1 MKKVLLLL
9 GILLYSH
16 SFVQAQFTDEDIKVY
31 DLDDGLS
38 HRNVFKIQQD
48 VYGFIWLATINGLNR
63 FDGSS
68 FITFSSQSDEY
79 NIPYNTM
86 ADMVINPAGKI
97 HLSHPDFIT
106 LLQPERQSLEIIK
119 IKEGPIVRR
128 ESMVPHNLML
138 DTMDRIWMASYN
150 EKSGKT
156 TIQILSPDSSLQTVL
171 PVPGQYPKRP
181 LLHHKGA
188 YYVAAFENELWQ
200 IDDQGNI
207 LHKWLAPVKVRAT
220 DSRIVQLQAIENSIW
235 VLLANGH
242 IYELQSDLSRAQ
254 GHPLNGQVTMQE
266 SASSFLV
273 EDNGDLWIGE
283 RGNLWYYSSYSKRWT
298 NYDEAIRPLIRN
310 NCLYRQIFQDRAGVI
325 WLSTDFGAIKVVRT
339 DNFVRSSDYFT
350 QILSGG
356 NESCSNVF
364 CSVRGMTE
372 DEQGK
377 IYMAYYNSIHTY
389 DPVTNEALPLFPSN
403 DFFNPPFGI
412 FYDKGFLYTG
422 NGKRIRLND
431 LQVDT
436 LFKQPPEDLGVII
449 RDHRGKLWFGYDRW
463 LYQYDT
469 QRERLTPFEDQ
480 YGQWDTLAG
489 RISHLYQPEGEDY
502 FWLSTLDNGVYQVHV
517 EDGRMAHFHNRD
529 DSPIKL
535 KHQQVNAAYEDERD
549 FLWLATAY
557 GLHRLHLPSG
567 ELEVFTTEE
576 GLPNNFINGILP
588 ESDTVLWLS
597 TDYGLSR
604 FSVARYSFLNF
615 TANDGLSSNEFNR
628 ISFYKAKNG
637 KMYFG
642 GLDGVNAFDPDD
654 SFLAVE
660 RQANQSPIRLAG
672 LTHLDGRSD
681 SLVRQTFGLQ
691 NRKSFVFNHW
701 DRFFS
706 FKFAHP
712 DFRQLSQAQ
721 YSYFLEKFEEDWS
734 DATPINEVRY
744 NNIPAGR
751 YTLRVRT
758 KGINGIWS
766 NQELA
771 LAIHVKE
778 AYYKT
783 WWFWSLCAAL
793 LFGAF
798 YAIARYRIYNI
809 KKREKELEELVQ
821 IRTRELEKEKAKSE
835 ELLLNILPAGT
846 AEELKKF
853 GSAKARRHE
862 MVTVMFSDFKG
873 FSRIS
878 ELLEPE
884 ELVAKIDYCFRAFDR
899 IIEKHGLEKIKTV
912 GDAYL
917 CVGGIASEDDV
928 DDAANVIHAAL
939 EIQAFMLENALS
951 KKQMGQT
958 FFEARIGIHT
968 GPLVAGIVGIKKFAY
983 DIWGDTVNIASRMET
998 YGEAGEVNISAAT
1011 YELIKDQ
1018 FRCKYQGEFKENTNA
1033 IGMYFVEGAL
1043 VSKSSGE

>member
-1 MKKVLLLL
+1 MRNIFLLI
-9 GILLYSH
+9 GFILYSQT
-16 SFVQAQFTDEDIKVY
+16 FVLAQFTNEDIKVY
-31 DLDDGLS
+31 DIDDGLS
-38 HRNVFKIQQD
+38 HRNIFKIQQD
-48 VYGFIWLATINGLNR
+48 AYGFIWVATINGLNR

-68 FITFSSQSDEY
+68 FITFSTQSNEHK
-79 NIPYNTM
+79 IPYNTIS
-86 ADMVINPAGKI
+86 DMIINQEGKI
-97 HLSHPDFIT
+97 HLAHPDFLSI
-106 LLQPERQSLEIIK
+106 LHPEQRSLQVRK
-119 IKEGPIVRR
+119 IKDGPIIRR

-150 EKSGKT
+150 ERSGRT
-156 TIQILSPDSSLQTVL
+156 SIQVLNPDSSLQTVL
-171 PVPGQYPKRP
+171 AVPGQYPKRP
-181 LLHHKGA
+181 LLHHRGA
-188 YYVAAFENELWQ
+188 YYVAAFENELWK

-207 LHKWLAPVKVRAT
+207 AHKWLAPSQGNSSG
-220 DSRIVQLQAIENSIW
+220 SRIIQIQAFENSIW
-235 VLLANGH
+235 VLLANG
-242 IYELQSDLSRAQ
+242 YLFELSPDLAQSNA
-254 GHPLNGQVTMQE
+254 HPLNGQISIQE
-266 SASSFLV
+266 SAASFLI
-273 EDNGDLWIGE
+273 EDNGDTWVGE
-283 RGNLWYYSSYSKRWT
+283 RGNLWYYSSYNKSLT
-298 NYDEAIRPLIRN
+298 NYDQAIRPLTKN
-310 NCLYRQIFQDRAGVI
+310 NCLYRQIFKDRAGVI
-325 WLSTDFGAIKVVRT
+325 WLSTDFGAIKIVRS

-350 QILSGG
+350 QLLSGG
-356 NESCSNVF
+356 NENCSNVF

-389 DPVTNEALPLFPSN
+389 DPKSKELLPLFPSN
-403 DFFNPPFGI
+403 DFFNSPFGI
-412 FYDKGFLYTG
+412 FYDKGYLYTG

-431 LQVDT
+431 LQIDT
-436 LFKQPPEDLGVII
+436 LFKHPAEDLGVIT
-449 RDHRGKLWFGYDRW
+449 RDRQGKLWFGFDSW

-469 QRERLTPFEDQ
+469 NQETLIPFEDQ

-489 RISHLYQPEGEDY
+489 RISHLSQPEGEDY
-502 FWLSTLDNGVYQVHV
+502 FWLSTLDNGVYQVSLD
-517 EDGRMAHFHNRD
+517 EGRIAHFHNRP
-529 DSPIKL
+529 DSPVKL
-535 KHQQVNAAYEDERD
+535 RHQQVNAAYEDKRG

-557 GLHRLHLPSG
+557 GLHRLHLQSQ

-588 ESDTVLWLS
+588 ESDSVLWLS
-597 TDYGLSR
+597 TDYGLCR
-604 FSVARYSFLNF
+604 FSIARYSFLNF

-628 ISFYKAKNG
+628 MSFHKARDG
-637 KMYFG
+637 SMYFG
-642 GLDGVNAFDPDD
+642 GLDGVNAFYPDN
-654 SFLAVE
+654 SFLEVE
-660 RQANQSPIRLAG
+660 MQENNSPIRLAG
-672 LTHLDGRSD
+672 LTRLDGRSD

-691 NRKSFVFNHW
+691 NLTSFVFAPW

-712 DFRQLSQAQ
+712 DFRQLSQAE
-721 YSYFLEKFEEDWS
+721 YSYFLENFEEDWS
-734 DATPINEVRY
+734 DPTPISEVRY

-751 YTLRVRT
+751 YILRVRT
-758 KGINGIWS
+758 KGLNGSWS

-771 LAIHVKE
+771 LSIHVKE

-783 WWFWSLCAAL
+783 WWFWSLCVAV
-793 LFGAF
+793 LFGIF
-798 YAIARYRIYNI
+798 YAIARYRIYTI
-809 KKREKELEELVQ
+809 KKREKELEELVKV
-821 IRTRELEKEKAKSE
+821 RTQELEKEKQKSE

-846 AEELKKF
+846 ADELKKF

-884 ELVAKIDYCFRAFDR
+884 ELVAKIDHCFRAFDR

-917 CVGGIASEDDV
+917 CVGGIASDDDV
-928 DDAANVIHAAL
+928 NDAANVIHAAL
-939 EIQAFMLENALS
+939 EIQAFMHDNAIS

-998 YGEAGEVNISAAT
+998 NGEAGEVNISAAT

-1018 FRCKYQGEFKENTNA
+1018 FQCKYQGEFKESTNA
-1033 IGMYFVEGAL
+1033 IGMYFVEGTL
-1043 VSKSSGE
+1043 VKE